1 MGTCYTVPM
10 GTRSRQATKMKSSD
24 PAAEA
29 VAKPPQQAA
38 ARDEEILQAAF
49 DVCTEKGFHGATM
62 LDAASRAR
70 ASKATLY
77 ARYPSK
83 EALFEALMAW
93 ATRQGTDALDAIAA
107 DETLDPL
114 TALHRLAAQ
123 LLALMLQPKKLA
135 LFRIAVAEGNRLSP
149 VGRTY
154 SAFTRDHGMERVRA
168 IVARLVKQG
177 LIEIDDR
184 AEFGHSF
191 IGLLQGELFTRALL
205 GTIPSPGREE
215 IDRHAKRAVT
225 RLMRAYAPSGPRK
238 A

>member
-1 MGTCYTVPM
+1 MGTRYTVPM
-10 GTRSRQATKMKSSD
+10 GTQSRIAKVKR
-24 PAAEA
+24 PVAAL
-29 VAKPPQQAA
+29 PQED
-38 ARDEEILQAAF
+38 ARREVEILQAAF
-49 DVCTEKGFHGATM
+49 DVFTDKGFHGARM
-62 LDAASRAR
+62 LDVASRAR

-93 ATRQGTDALDAIAA
+93 STRQGTDALDAIAA

-114 TALHRLAAQ
+114 TALHRFAAQ
-123 LLALMLQPKKLA
+123 LLALMLHPKKLA
-135 LFRIAVAEGNRLSP
+135 LFRIAVAEGDRLSA

-154 SAFTRDHGMERVRA
+154 SAFTRDHGIERARV

-177 LIEIDDR
+177 SIKIEDR

-205 GTIPSPGREE
+205 GTIPAPSREE
-215 IDRHAKRAVT
+215 IDKQAKRAVT
-225 RLMRAYAPSGPRK
+225 RLMRAYA

>member
-1 MGTCYTVPM
+1 MR
-10 GTRSRQATKMKSSD
+10 RS
-24 PAAEA
+24 AETA
-29 VAKPPQQAA
+29 VAKPPEETR
-38 ARDEEILQAAF
+38 AREEEILQAAF
-49 DVCTEKGFHGATM
+49 DVFTEKGFHGARM
-62 LDAASRAR
+62 LDVASRAR
-70 ASKATLY
+70 ASKTTLY
-77 ARYPSK
+77 ARHPSK

-93 ATRQGTDALDAIAA
+93 STRQGTDALDAIAA

-135 LFRIAVAEGNRLSP
+135 LFRIAVAEGNRLSA

-154 SAFTRDHGMERVRA
+154 SVFTRDHGMERVRT
-168 IVARLVKQG
+168 IVARLLKHR
-177 LIEIDDR
+177 LIQIDDR

-191 IGLLQGELFTRALL
+191 IGLLQGELFMRALL

-215 IDRHAKRAVT
+215 IDRHARRAVT
-225 RLMRAYAPSGPRK
+225 RLMRAYAPTGPHR

>member
-1 MGTCYTVPM
+1 
-10 GTRSRQATKMKSSD
+10 MKSSD

-29 VAKPPQQAA
+29 VAKPPQEAS
-38 ARDEEILQAAF
+38 AREEEILRAAF
-49 DVCTEKGFHGATM
+49 DVFTEKGFHGATM
-62 LDAASRAR
+62 LDVASRAH

-93 ATRQGTDALDAIAA
+93 GTRQGTDALDAIAA

-114 TALHRLAAQ
+114 TALHRFAAQ

-135 LFRIAVAEGNRLSP
+135 LFRIAVAEGNRLSA

-168 IVARLVKQG
+168 IVARLLKQG

-191 IGLLQGELFTRALL
+191 IGLLQGELFMRALL
-205 GTIPSPGREE
+205 GTTPSPGREE
-215 IDRHAKRAVT
+215 VDRHARRSVT
-225 RLMRAYAPSGPRK
+225 RLMRAYAASGPHR

>member
-1 MGTCYTVPM
+1 MK
-10 GTRSRQATKMKSSD
+10 RSTEA
-24 PAAEA
+24 A
-29 VAKPPQQAA
+29 VAKPPQEVP
-38 ARDEEILQAAF
+38 ARAREEEILRAAF
-49 DVCTEKGFHGATM
+49 DVFTEKGFHGATM
-62 LDAASRAR
+62 LDVASRAH

-83 EALFEALMAW
+83 EALFESLMAW
-93 ATRQGTDALDAIAA
+93 TTRQGTDALDAIAA

-135 LFRIAVAEGNRLSP
+135 LFRIAVAEGDRLSA

-154 SAFTRDHGMERVRA
+154 SAFTRDHGMECVRA
-168 IVARLVKQG
+168 IVARLLKQG

-205 GTIPSPGREE
+205 GTIPSPHREE
-215 IDRHAKRAVT
+215 IDRHARRAVT
-225 RLMRAYAPSGPRK
+225 RLMRAYAASGPHR

>member
-10 GTRSRQATKMKSSD
+10 GTQSRRARIKRSD
-24 PAAEA
+24 PAA
-29 VAKPPQQAA
+29 KPSREDS
-38 ARDEEILQAAF
+38 AREEEILQAAF
-49 DVCTEKGFHGATM
+49 DVFSEKGFHGARM
-62 LDAASRAR
+62 LDVASRAR
-70 ASKATLY
+70 ASKTTLY

-93 ATRQGTDALDAIAA
+93 STRQGTEALDAIAA

-114 TALHRLAAQ
+114 TALHRFAAQ

-135 LFRIAVAEGNRLSP
+135 LFRIAVAEGDRLSA

-154 SAFTRDHGMERVRA
+154 SAFTRDHGVECVRA
-168 IVARLVKQG
+168 IVARLLKQK

-205 GTIPSPGREE
+205 GTIPSPHRDE
-215 IDRHAKRAVT
+215 IDRHARRAVT
-225 RLMRAYAPSGPRK
+225 RLMRAYAASGPHR

>member
-1 MGTCYTVPM
+1 MGTQSRR
-10 GTRSRQATKMKSSD
+10 TRRKHSD
-24 PAAEA
+24 PAAQL
-29 VAKPPQQAA
+29 PQEVS
-38 ARDEEILQAAF
+38 AREEEILQAAF
-49 DVCTEKGFHGATM
+49 DVFTEKGFHGARM
-62 LDAASRAR
+62 LDVASRAR

-93 ATRQGTDALDAIAA
+93 STRQGTDALDAIAA

-135 LFRIAVAEGNRLSP
+135 LFRIAAAEGNRLSP

-205 GTIPSPGREE
+205 GTIPAPGREE
-215 IDRHAKRAVT
+215 IDRHARRAVT
-225 RLMRAYAPSGPRK
+225 RLMRAYAPSGPHR

>member
-1 MGTCYTVPM
+1 MR
-10 GTRSRQATKMKSSD
+10 RS
-24 PAAEA
+24 AETA
-29 VAKPPQQAA
+29 VAKPPEETR
-38 ARDEEILQAAF
+38 AREEEILQAAF
-49 DVCTEKGFHGATM
+49 DVFTEKGFHGARM
-62 LDAASRAR
+62 LDVASRAR
-70 ASKATLY
+70 ASKTTLY

-93 ATRQGTDALDAIAA
+93 STRQGTDALDAIAA

-135 LFRIAVAEGNRLSP
+135 LFRIAVAEGNRLSA

-154 SAFTRDHGMERVRA
+154 SVFTRDHGMERVRT
-168 IVARLVKQG
+168 IVARLLKHR
-177 LIEIDDR
+177 LIQIDDR

-191 IGLLQGELFTRALL
+191 IGLLQGELFMRALL
-205 GTIPSPGREE
+205 GMIPSPGREE
-215 IDRHAKRAVT
+215 IDRHARRAVT
-225 RLMRAYAPSGPRK
+225 RLMRAYAPTGPHR

>member
-10 GTRSRQATKMKSSD
+10 GTQSRRARTKRLEPATPSPEDSSR
-24 PAAEA
+24 E
-29 VAKPPQQAA
+29 
-38 ARDEEILQAAF
+38 EEILQAAF
-49 DVCTEKGFHGATM
+49 DVFSEQGFHGARM
-62 LDAASRAR
+62 LDVASRAR

-93 ATRQGTDALDAIAA
+93 STRQGTEALDAIAA
-107 DETLDPL
+107 DQTLDPL
-114 TALHRLAAQ
+114 AALHRFAAH

-135 LFRIAVAEGNRLSP
+135 LFRIAVAEGDRLSA

-154 SAFTRDHGMERVRA
+154 SAFTRDHGIERVRA

-191 IGLLQGELFTRALL
+191 IGLLQGELFSRALL

-215 IDRHAKRAVT
+215 IDRHAMRAVT
-225 RLMRAYAPSGPRK
+225 RLMRAYAPSGQLTPRSR
-238 A
+238 

>member
-1 MGTCYTVPM
+1 MGTQSRR
-10 GTRSRQATKMKSSD
+10 TRRKHSD
-24 PAAEA
+24 PAAQL
-29 VAKPPQQAA
+29 PQEVS
-38 ARDEEILQAAF
+38 AREEEILQAAF
-49 DVCTEKGFHGATM
+49 DVFTEKGFHGARM
-62 LDAASRAR
+62 LDVASRAR

-93 ATRQGTDALDAIAA
+93 STRQGTDALDAIAA

-135 LFRIAVAEGNRLSP
+135 LFRIAAAEGNRLSP

-168 IVARLVKQG
+168 IVARLLKQG

-205 GTIPSPGREE
+205 GTIPAPGREE
-215 IDRHAKRAVT
+215 IDRHARRAVT
-225 RLMRAYAPSGPRK
+225 RLMRAYAPSGPHR

>member
-10 GTRSRQATKMKSSD
+10 GTQSRRARIKRSD
-24 PAAEA
+24 PAA
-29 VAKPPQQAA
+29 KPSQEDS
-38 ARDEEILQAAF
+38 AREEEILQAAF
-49 DVCTEKGFHGATM
+49 DVFSEKGFHGARM
-62 LDAASRAR
+62 LDVASRAR
-70 ASKATLY
+70 ASKTTLY

-93 ATRQGTDALDAIAA
+93 STRQGTEALDAIAA

-114 TALHRLAAQ
+114 TALHRFAAQ

-135 LFRIAVAEGNRLSP
+135 LFRIAVAEGDRLSA

-154 SAFTRDHGMERVRA
+154 SAFTRDHGVECVRA
-168 IVARLVKQG
+168 IVARLLKQK

-205 GTIPSPGREE
+205 GTIPSPHRDE
-215 IDRHAKRAVT
+215 IDRHARRAVT
-225 RLMRAYAPSGPRK
+225 RLMRAYAASGPRRT
-238 A
+238 

>member
-1 MGTCYTVPM
+1 
-10 GTRSRQATKMKSSD
+10 MKRSD
-24 PAAEA
+24 PAAE
-29 VAKPPQQAA
+29 PSQEDS
-38 ARDEEILQAAF
+38 AREEEILQAAF
-49 DVCTEKGFHGATM
+49 DVFTEKGFHGARM
-62 LDAASRAR
+62 LDVASRAR
-70 ASKATLY
+70 ASKTTLY

-93 ATRQGTDALDAIAA
+93 STRQGTEALDAIAA

-114 TALHRLAAQ
+114 TALHRFAAQ

-135 LFRIAVAEGNRLSP
+135 LFRIAVAEGDRLSA

-154 SAFTRDHGMERVRA
+154 SAFTRDHGVECVRA
-168 IVARLVKQG
+168 IVARLLKQK

-205 GTIPSPGREE
+205 GTIPSPHRDE
-215 IDRHAKRAVT
+215 IDRHARRAVT
-225 RLMRAYAPSGPRK
+225 RLMRAYAASGPRRT
-238 A
+238 